1 MRAVAKAGTAT
12 SVAARSR
19 ADSMTVSS
27 SEDDIAATLTR
38 PSGSVSEELPESA
51 TSASGMSDF
60 AMILKVTSSVSM
72 ETPLDICSLTC
83 RNASAPTAEPRSKVP
98 VA

>member
-1 MRAVAKAGTAT
+1 
-12 SVAARSR
+12 
-19 ADSMTVSS
+19 MTVSS
-27 SEDDIAATLTR
+27 SEDDMAATLTR
-38 PSGSVSEELPESA
+38 PSGSVSSSGALPESA
-51 TSASGMSDF
+51 MPASGMSAF

-72 ETPLDICSLTC
+72 ETPLDIFSLTW